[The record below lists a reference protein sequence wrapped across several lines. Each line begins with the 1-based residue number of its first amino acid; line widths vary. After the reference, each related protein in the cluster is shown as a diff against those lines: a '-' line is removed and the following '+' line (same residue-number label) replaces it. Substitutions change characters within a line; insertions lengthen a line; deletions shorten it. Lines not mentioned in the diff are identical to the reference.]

1 VEKVP
6 RVRRQSVRTMHNP
19 PSAAPAQ
26 ELQET
31 SAPPVETSLPTI
43 PQQQVQQVETP
54 ATPEQIEPTLPLPA
68 SIPQAPIPEQVAPIP
83 QPTVW
88 TQHEIPST
96 LPIPAP
102 TSLSVPTKAP
112 QPKRSK
118 LGYAIRDDLIKKC
131 KQIAL
136 DEDRFV
142 YEVVEE
148 LLEEGLARRHQQDQE
163 I

>member
-1 VEKVP
+1 MEKKP
-6 RVRRQSVRTMHNP
+6 PLLRRRSVRADP
-19 PSAAPAQ
+19 PSATPAQ
-26 ELQET
+26 ELQE
-31 SAPPVETSLPTI
+31 SSVPPAVTSLPTVS
-43 PQQQVQQVETP
+43 QQQPVETP
-54 ATPEQIEPTLPLPA
+54 AIPEQIEPTLPLPA
-68 SIPQAPIPEQVAPIP
+68 SIPQVPEQVAPIP
-83 QPTVW
+83 QP
-88 TQHEIPST
+88 
-96 LPIPAP
+96 
-102 TSLSVPTKAP
+102 VPTKAT

-148 LLEEGLARRHQQDQE
+148 LLEEGLARRHQE

>member
-1 VEKVP
+1 
-6 RVRRQSVRTMHNP
+6 MHNP
-19 PSAAPAQ
+19 PSAAPVQ
-26 ELQET
+26 ESQET
-31 SAPPVETSLPTI
+31 SVPPAETSLPTVS
-43 PQQQVQQVETP
+43 QQQPVETP
-54 ATPEQIEPTLPLPA
+54 AIPEQIESTLP
-68 SIPQAPIPEQVAPIP
+68 QVPIPEEVVPIP
-83 QPTVW
+83 
-88 TQHEIPST
+88 
-96 LPIPAP
+96 LP
-102 TSLSVPTKAP
+102 VPTKAA

-148 LLEEGLARRHQQDQE
+148 LLEEGLARRHQE